1 MSTDLSPQMLAQ
13 LDQLRDIH
21 LPEPVGWW
29 PLAPGW
35 WALLALVCVL
45 VVAAAIW
52 IWLRRRSARFLALR
66 ELEAIS
72 PEREDE
78 FLTQISSLLRRV
90 ARRRSAGADVLTGE
104 AWSAFLMEGKH
115 GMDRDSAR
123 LLATGPY
130 GPPANQNFEPEAL
143 RAETATWIRR
153 NG

>member
-29 PLAPGW
+29 PVAPGW
-35 WALLALVCVL
+35 WALLALVCAL
-45 VVAAAIW
+45 VVAAVVW
-52 IWLRRRSARFLALR
+52 TWLRRRSARFLALR
-66 ELEAIS
+66 ELEAIKS
-72 PEREDE
+72 EREGV

-115 GMDRDSAR
+115 GMDRDSAT
-123 LLATGPY
+123 LLAIGPY

>member
-1 MSTDLSPQMLAQ
+1 MSTQLTPQMQAELA
-13 LDQLRDIH
+13 QLRDIH
-21 LPEPVGWW
+21 LPQPIGWW

-35 WALLALVCVL
+35 WALIALVCILSMVAL
-45 VVAAAIW
+45 VW
-52 IWLRRRSARFLALR
+52 SRMRRKSARFLALR
-66 ELEAIS
+66 ELEAIK
-72 PEREDE
+72 PDKPDE

-104 AWSAFLMEGKH
+104 AWSAFLMEGKY
-115 GMDRDSAR
+115 GMSSNSAT

-130 GPPANQNFEPEAL
+130 GPPANENFEPEAL

>member
-1 MSTDLSPQMLAQ
+1 MLAQ

-29 PLAPGW
+29 PVAPGW
-35 WALLALVCVL
+35 WALLALVCAL
-45 VVAAAIW
+45 VVAAVVW
-52 IWLRRRSARFLALR
+52 TWLRRRSARFLALR
-66 ELEAIS
+66 ELEAIKS
-72 PEREDE
+72 EREDE

-104 AWSAFLMEGKH
+104 AWSAFLTEGKH
-115 GMDRDSAR
+115 GMDRDTAA

>member
-1 MSTDLSPQMLAQ
+1 MSTELSPQMLAQ

-21 LPEPVGWW
+21 LPEPIGWW
-29 PLAPGW
+29 PIAPGW
-35 WALLALVCVL
+35 WALLALICVL
-45 VVAAAIW
+45 VVAAVVWARI
-52 IWLRRRSARFLALR
+52 RRRSARFIALR
-66 ELEAIS
+66 ELEAID
-72 PEREDE
+72 PGREEE

-115 GMDRDSAR
+115 GMGRDSAR

>member
-1 MSTDLSPQMLAQ
+1 MSTQLTPQMQAQ

-21 LPEPVGWW
+21 LPQPIGWW

-35 WALLALVCVL
+35 WALIALVCAFL
-45 VVAAAIW
+45 VAALVW
-52 IWLRRRSARFLALR
+52 TWMRRRSARFLALR

-72 PEREDE
+72 PERQDE

-90 ARRRSAGADVLTGE
+90 ARRRSAGADVLTGA
-104 AWSAFLMEGKH
+104 AWSAFLMEGKY
-115 GMDRDSAR
+115 GMSGTSAA

-130 GPPANQNFEPEAL
+130 GPPANENFEPEAL

-153 NG
+153 HG

>member
-1 MSTDLSPQMLAQ
+1 MSTELSPQMLAQ

-21 LPEPVGWW
+21 LPEPIGWW
-29 PLAPGW
+29 PIAPGW
-35 WALLALVCVL
+35 WALLALICVL
-45 VVAAAIW
+45 VVAAVVW
-52 IWLRRRSARFLALR
+52 TRMRRRSARFIALR
-66 ELEAIS
+66 ELEAIDQG
-72 PEREDE
+72 REEE

-115 GMDRDSAR
+115 GMGRDSAT

>member
-1 MSTDLSPQMLAQ
+1 MSTELSPQMLAQ

-29 PLAPGW
+29 PVAPGW

-45 VVAAAIW
+45 VVSAVVW
-52 IWLRRRSARFLALR
+52 TWFRRRSARFLALR
-66 ELEAIS
+66 ELEAIN

-104 AWSAFLMEGKH
+104 EWSTFLMEGKH
-115 GMDRDSAR
+115 GMGRDSAM

>member
-1 MSTDLSPQMLAQ
+1 MSTELSPQMQAQ

-21 LPEPVGWW
+21 LPQPIGWW

-35 WALLALVCVL
+35 WALIALVCL
-45 VVAAAIW
+45 AIVAAIVW
-52 IWLRRRSARFLALR
+52 TWMRRRSARFIALR
-66 ELEAIS
+66 ELEAINS
-72 PEREDE
+72 EREDE
-78 FLTQISSLLRRV
+78 FLTQLSSLLRRV

-104 AWSAFLMEGKH
+104 AWSAFLMEGKD
-115 GMDRDSAR
+115 GMSRDSAS

>member
-1 MSTDLSPQMLAQ
+1 MNTELSPQIQAQ

-21 LPEPVGWW
+21 LPEPIGWW
-29 PLAPGW
+29 PVAPGW
-35 WALLALVCVL
+35 WVLLALVCVL
-45 VVAAAIW
+45 AIMAIVW
-52 IWLRRRSARFLALR
+52 TWLRRRSARFLALR
-66 ELEAIS
+66 ELEAINS
-72 PEREDE
+72 EREDE

-90 ARRRSAGADVLTGE
+90 ARRRSGGADVLTGE

-115 GMDRDSAR
+115 GMSRDSAT
-123 LLATGPY
+123 LLAIGPY